1 MGALKGQLLAL
12 PETLS
17 YSLELSGS
25 SPVGD
30 QLISSVR
37 SGAAST
43 IPLIFTSGSRSEA
56 QQVDNENLRPAR
68 AINEF

>member
-17 YSLELSGS
+17 YSLDFSGS

-30 QLISSVR
+30 QLFPSVLP
-37 SGAAST
+37 GAAG
-43 IPLIFTSGSRSEA
+43 IPSDEVSDGDFCLES
-56 QQVDNENLRPAR
+56 LH
-68 AINEF
+68 